1 MRAVSAFALAFGL
14 LSSVAGVVAPAQDKK
29 AEQQVAKKGEK
40 EKPKPPDR
48 PPLDAKEWTKLKS
61 GVEIW
66 DVKEG
71 EGKEAKANST
81 VVVHYTGWLTDE
93 KATVFD
99 SSIPRGKPNTFTLYQ
114 LAVKGWADGIAGMKP
129 GGVRRLKI
137 PPERAYGKEGSRG
150 VIPPD
155 ATLIFEI
162 ELIKSN

>member
-1 MRAVSAFALAFGL
+1 MRFASAFALAAAL
-14 LSSVAGVVAPAQDKK
+14 VLAAGVATTAQEKK
-29 AEQQVAKKGEK
+29 AEKKGEK
-40 EKPKPPDR
+40 EKPKPPER
-48 PPLDAKEWTKLKS
+48 PDLDSKEWTKLKS

-71 EGKEAKANST
+71 TGKAATATST

-93 KATVFD
+93 KATMFD
-99 SSIPRGKPNTFTLYQ
+99 SSIPRGKPNTFVLYQ
-114 LAVKGWADGIAGMKP
+114 LEVKGWADGIAGMKP

-137 PPERAYGKEGSRG
+137 PPERAYGKKGSRG

-162 ELIKSN
+162 EYIR

>member
-1 MRAVSAFALAFGL
+1 MRVLSAFALAAGL
-14 LSSVAGVVAPAQDKK
+14 ALAAAGGSPAQEKKGEKK
-29 AEQQVAKKGEK
+29 AEK
-40 EKPKPPDR
+40 EKPKAPDR
-48 PPLDAKEWTKLKS
+48 PPLDAEEWKKLKS

-71 EGKEAKANST
+71 EGKEAKASST

-93 KATVFD
+93 KATMFD

-114 LAVKGWADGIAGMKP
+114 LDVKGWADGIAGMKP

-137 PPERAYGKEGSRG
+137 PPERAYGKAGSRG
-150 VIPPD
+150 VIPPN

-162 ELIKSN
+162 ELIKTN